1 MFWDTESEKNKVA
14 VQVCKHMTKK
24 KKDTTSSWEKNS
36 SIQDQNGQIYDKKY
50 KKGQIKEEKT
60 KLTRQENMIKLIIII
75 IKKRPVA
82 PKSQIHN
89 EKLITS

>member
-1 MFWDTESEKNKVA
+1 
-14 VQVCKHMTKK
+14 
-24 KKDTTSSWEKNS
+24 
-36 SIQDQNGQIYDKKY
+36 
-50 KKGQIKEEKT
+50 
-60 KLTRQENMIKLIIII
+60 MIKLIIIII

>member
-24 KKDTTSSWEKNS
+24 HQVHEKKNS
-36 SIQDQNGQIYDKKY
+36 SIQNQNGQIYDKKY

-75 IKKRPVA
+75 
-82 PKSQIHN
+82 
-89 EKLITS
+89 